1 MIDALVIARANDPAA
16 NKVIAVLSNHTSG
29 NYSEDKVKYLTL
41 SFMLLLISRFYP
53 FISGSEL
60 HDWEDETNWCHQ

>member
-41 SFMLLLISRFYP
+41 CS
-53 FISGSEL
+53 
-60 HDWEDETNWCHQ
+60 C